1 MIDKDTLRT
10 ARRTV
15 ERNGYTVL
23 PPRDRDERDL
33 DRFRTRREVERE
45 DRETRPAPRYRE
57 VVRDE
62 DEKPVR
68 KFKPLRGREDDIDYE
83 DTKPVRRTR
92 EVEDDYEE
100 TRPTRRARDV
110 DDYEERPAR
119 RPVRQVEDDY
129 DDRPVRRPARPVYRE
144 EDDYEEVPRKPARRE
159 MNDDEKLG
167 AAIRTA
173 EENGFTIRKMSR
185 LDQAKQIARDNGYE
199 VRRME
204 RPTRP
209 TAADYEGNDKPARP
223 STVRPQRTLVKPT
236 TQPNVE
242 DGIRTRTAP
251 DTEIAGKQPKAPT
264 GVDGGND
271 AAPEAAP
278 APEPKKNTYAD
289 DFMNRAAKFFG
300 EEEQFG
306 STNKIKNAKKP
317 SFEGFFLYLGKNIN
331 TNTHIEKDSVI

>member
-15 ERNGYTVL
+15 ERNGFTVL

-45 DRETRPAPRYRE
+45 DRESRPAPRYRE

-83 DTKPVRRTR
+83 DKPVRRTR
-92 EVEDDYEE
+92 EVEYNYE
-100 TRPTRRARDV
+100 RPTRRARDV
-110 DDYEERPAR
+110 DDYDDRPAR
-119 RPVRQVEDDY
+119 RTS
-129 DDRPVRRPARPVYRE
+129 RPVYS
-144 EDDYEEVPRKPARRE
+144 EDNYEEVPRKPVRRE

-185 LDQAKQIARDNGYE
+185 LDQAKQVARDNGYE
-199 VRRME
+199 VRRMD

-209 TAADYEGNDKPARP
+209 TAADAEGNDRPARP
-223 STVRPQRTLVKPT
+223 SAVRPQRTLVKPN
-236 TQPNVE
+236 TQSNVE

-264 GVDGGND
+264 SVDGGND
-271 AAPEAAP
+271 AAPET
-278 APEPKKNTYAD
+278 EPKKNTYAD

-300 EEEQFG
+300 EEE
-306 STNKIKNAKKP
+306 
-317 SFEGFFLYLGKNIN
+317 
-331 TNTHIEKDSVI
+331 